1 MTREDFE
8 IYTVTANGK
17 TWYKFKVDYI
27 GVYSAPSEE
36 QIKKI
41 REEVKKEVKA
51 KLEWV
56 EEENQKYYARLA
68 AEEENRASLLHEAK
82 ELENKIIKMLA
93 NPTKNLSTSE
103 KKLRTDVIANMI
115 DLGMSNQEIQLVTQA
130 PMQAIA
136 RVRHIKE
143 NKIG

>member
-1 MTREDFE
+1 M
-8 IYTVTANGK
+8 
-17 TWYKFKVDYI
+17 DYI

-68 AEEENRASLLHEAK
+68 AEEEKRASLLHEAK

-103 KKLRTDVIANMI
+103 KKLRTDIITNMI
-115 DLGMSNQEIQLVTQA
+115 DLGMSNQEIQLATQA

-143 NKIG
+143 KKIG